1 MSATEVYDIPVIN
14 NAPFERCVI
23 IAAPAADSNR
33 TNPNE
38 ILQLRR
44 PAQALESK
52 STREG
57 VTA

>member
-1 MSATEVYDIPVIN
+1 MRH
-14 NAPFERCVI
+14 FESVI

-38 ILQLRR
+38 ILQSRR

-57 VTA
+57 VTV